1 MKNTLFTPYTLGRI
15 QLKNRFLMAPM
26 TRSRSSQPGDIPNA
40 LMAEYYGQR
49 AGAGIIITEA
59 TQVSLQGMGYA
70 KTPGI
75 YTKEQI
81 EGWKL
86 ITKEVHKNNGKIFLQ
101 LWHVGRVS
109 SSKVNGLQ
117 PIAPSAKTAKETS
130 VYIFD
135 GAPNGDATFV
145 PVEQPRAMT
154 KADIAQVVQEFRVG
168 AKNAVEAGF
177 DGVEIH
183 GANGYLI
190 DQFLRSNSNDRQ
202 DEYGGSKENRVRIL
216 NEITQAVADEV
227 GADKTGVRLSPFIK
241 FKDMDDP
248 EILDTIMIAI
258 KELEKIGVV
267 YIHLC
272 EADWDDA
279 PVIPHDFRKKLRE
292 NFSNTIIATGNKTPE
307 LAEEL
312 LTNNLVD
319 IVGFG
324 RKFLTNPDYP
334 ERVKRGEKMNEISDS
349 HTLFGGGTAQGYT
362 DYPTK
367 QGYLTDNLPC
377 SLLNLYKYSSRGS
390 RLRYAPFRDKK
401 R

>member
-1 MKNTLFTPYTLGRI
+1 MTNTLFTSYNMNGIT
-15 QLKNRFLMAPM
+15 LKNRFLMAPM
-26 TRSRSSQPGDIPNA
+26 TRSRASQPGDVPNA

-49 AGAGIIITEA
+49 ASAGIIITEA

-86 ITKEVHKNNGKIFLQ
+86 VTEEVHKKGSKIFLQ

-117 PIAPSAKTAKETS
+117 PIGPSAKIAKETS
-130 VYIFD
+130 VYIFN

-145 PVEQPRAMT
+145 PVETPKEMT
-154 KADIAQVVQEFRVG
+154 KEDINQVIEEFRIG
-168 AKNAVEAGF
+168 AKNAIEAGF

-190 DQFLRSNSNDRQ
+190 DQFLRSNSNERK

-216 NEITQAVADEV
+216 TEITEAVAKEV
-227 GADKTGVRLSPFIK
+227 GTEKTGVRLSPFIS
-241 FKDMDDP
+241 FKDMGDP
-248 EILDTIMIAI
+248 EILDTIMLAS
-258 KELEKIGVV
+258 KALEKIGVT

-279 PVIPHDFRKKLRE
+279 PEIPTDFRIKLRE
-292 NFSNTIIATGNKTPE
+292 TFGKTIIATGNKTPKQ
-307 LAEEL
+307 ANEL
-312 LTNNLVD
+312 LAKNLVD
-319 IVGFG
+319 LVGFG

-334 ERVKRGEKMNEISDS
+334 KRVELDAKMNEISDN
-349 HTLFGGGTAQGYT
+349 HTLFGGGTARGYT
-362 DYPTK
+362 DYSFLK
-367 QGYLTDNLPC
+367 
-377 SLLNLYKYSSRGS
+377 
-390 RLRYAPFRDKK
+390 
-401 R
+401 